1 MKQKLIPKL
10 IKKYDALLLFN
21 HDINVDSTVIVLTY
35 IKHRKVVNTKIAPF
49 DKILTND
56 EALEKMFE
64 IVKSHKENIYLK
76 IKDYVIGDEKGYWYL

>member
-10 IKKYDALLLFN
+10 IKKYDALLLTNIDTETGNTF
-21 HDINVDSTVIVLTY
+21 ILLTY
-35 IKHRKVVNTKIAPF
+35 IKHQKIVNTKIAPF

-76 IKDYVIGDEKGYWYL
+76 IKDYVVGDEKGYWYL

>member
-10 IKKYDALLLFN
+10 IKKCDALLLTNIDTETGNTF
-21 HDINVDSTVIVLTY
+21 ILLTY
-35 IKHRKVVNTKIAPF
+35 IKHRKVVNQKIIPF

-56 EALEKMFE
+56 EALEKMFKL
-64 IVKSHKENIYLK
+64 VKSHKENIYLK